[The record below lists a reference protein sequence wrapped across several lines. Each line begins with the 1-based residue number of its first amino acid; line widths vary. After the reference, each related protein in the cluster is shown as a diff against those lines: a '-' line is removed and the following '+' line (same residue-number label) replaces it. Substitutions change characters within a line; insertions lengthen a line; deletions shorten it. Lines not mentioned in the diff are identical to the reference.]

1 MIRFVDLGDRL
12 RQLLLARLMR
22 GELELALHLGPRQL
36 QRLDLAGALGIE
48 SLARLPRLPLF
59 FFAFFHPLGEAG
71 FRVDEPFSGITH
83 V

>member
-1 MIRFVDLGDRL
+1 
-12 RQLLLARLMR
+12 MR
-22 GELELALHLGPRQL
+22 RELELAPHFGPGQL
-36 QRLDLAGALGIE
+36 QRLDLADALGVE
-48 SLARLPRLPLF
+48 ARARLPRLPLF